1 VESRLEKL
9 QARRRGNAKVNS
21 GGYSDAE
28 SHQDIQFCETKATGL
43 REPQVREART
53 RVEEQ
58 VAQEESGNPP
68 DLDSTTSPDPT
79 ATTGEDRALG
89 AATIKGKE
97 INNIAI

>member
-1 VESRLEKL
+1 
-9 QARRRGNAKVNS
+9 
-21 GGYSDAE
+21 
-28 SHQDIQFCETKATGL
+28 
-43 REPQVREART
+43 
-53 RVEEQ
+53 VEEQ